1 MLNINPLYIK
11 ECEKV
16 VNYMLSL
23 SFVCKYN
30 FKTQDLNS
38 IRVDN
43 GKRLNNEI
51 VDFFKRN
58 GGVQAIYDLFM
69 DSYIIKE
76 KHILLIW
83 DYINKYRVQP
93 YKIRSSTDF
102 EMVKIPVFFE
112 YIGE

>member
-1 MLNINPLYIK
+1 MLSINTLYIK

-23 SFVCKYN
+23 SLVCKYD

-43 GKRLNNEI
+43 GKRLDIEI

-58 GGVQAIYDLFM
+58 GGVQGVYDLFK
-69 DSYIIKE
+69 DSYIIKNN
-76 KHILLIW
+76 HINFIW
-83 DYINKYRVQP
+83 NYINKYRVQP
-93 YKIRSSTDF
+93 HRLKTKTDF
-102 EMVKIPVFFE
+102 EVANIPVFFE
-112 YIGE
+112 YLGE